1 MSQAVAG
8 SHAPEIEP
16 EWIWTLQASSQL
28 LAVGSVFLLGASV
41 LVVGADAI
49 VAAAGPWSFLAY
61 VSVVPGFILL
71 NVLGVLFQLL
81 GWYSLGEG
89 SSRWTP
95 MRAAFLAS
103 VVGFVIGAIVY
114 VAVEVPHVGYFIL
127 FGGWLLIPF
136 VAFAYGPII
145 IGHGTIFLVAF
156 LRLRRDLRD
165 PRLNLLVVGGA
176 VLLALGS
183 IGLSVHLWS
192 LAGSSFPLW
201 AFFLPG
207 LTCFGYGLTAWALQ
221 QEYEQH
227 RVRLGPQTNWPLR
240 S

>member
-41 LVVGADAI
+41 LIVGADAI

-61 VSVVPGFILL
+61 VCVVPGVILL
-71 NVLGVLFQLL
+71 NV
-81 GWYSLGEG
+81 
-89 SSRWTP
+89 
-95 MRAAFLAS
+95 
-103 VVGFVIGAIVY
+103 
-114 VAVEVPHVGYFIL
+114 
-127 FGGWLLIPF
+127 
-136 VAFAYGPII
+136 
-145 IGHGTIFLVAF
+145 
-156 LRLRRDLRD
+156 
-165 PRLNLLVVGGA
+165 
-176 VLLALGS
+176 LGS

>member
-41 LVVGADAI
+41 LIVGADAI

-61 VSVVPGFILL
+61 VCVVPGFILL

-136 VAFAYGPII
+136 VAFAYGPGIL
-145 IGHGTIFLVAF
+145 GPGAVFFLAF
-156 LRLRRDLRD
+156 LRLRPDLRG
-165 PRLNLLVVGGA
+165 PPANPLCVGGA
-176 VLLALGS
+176 
-183 IGLSVHLWS
+183 GL
-192 LAGSSFPLW
+192 
-201 AFFLPG
+201 
-207 LTCFGYGLTAWALQ
+207 
-221 QEYEQH
+221 
-227 RVRLGPQTNWPLR
+227 LR
-240 S
+240 SASP